1 MPVKIDREVHYWTME
16 VCRKANISRCTL
28 LRWIED
34 GVLIKIRRDRR
45 GWRLF
50 TENDLSVIIAE
61 TERITVEE
69 KPRPK

>member
-1 MPVKIDREVHYWTME
+1 MPIEINGQLLYSTTETCVRVG
-16 VCRKANISRCTL
+16 ISRATL
-28 LRWIED
+28 SRWIQK
-34 GVLIKIRRDRR
+34 GVLNKIRRDRR

>member
-1 MPVKIDREVHYWTME
+1 ME
-16 VCRKANISRCTL
+16 KRRL
-28 LRWIED
+28 EE
-34 GVLIKIRRDRR
+34 GVLTKIRRDRR